1 MVRSQSAPLSPNEEK
16 ILRHVALGT
25 ATEFTVADL
34 RRLTAFELV
43 ESVAGQL
50 KLTPAG
56 QTRLKELRTSD
67 TRGHDDAVYGQAG
80 KTLSQFYGRAR
91 QTEA

>member
-1 MVRSQSAPLSPNEEK
+1 MARSQSAPLSPNEEK

-25 ATEFTVADL
+25 AADLTVADL
-34 RRLTAFELV
+34 RRLIAFELA

-56 QTRLKELRTSD
+56 QLRLKELRISHS
-67 TRGHDDAVYGQAG
+67 RGHDDAVYGQAG
-80 KTLSQFYGRAR
+80 KTMSQFYGRAR
-91 QTEA
+91 QREA